1 MQTTQQTTQTGFT
14 LIELMIAVAIVA
26 LLAAIAVPN
35 YTRYVEQS
43 RRTDATTALTRIAGQ
58 LERCYTQHGRYDNP
72 TPICTFGVV
81 SDGALANVSHID
93 LGGGIRSEE
102 GDYDLTIAA
111 VAGSTAAQSFQ
122 LTATATA
129 AGSQAN
135 DDTCDTFTLT
145 HVGLKGSAGDPPR
158 AAGADDPC
166 W

>member
-1 MQTTQQTTQTGFT
+1 MRTTQQTTQTGFT

-35 YTRYVEQS
+35 YNRYVEKS

-58 LERCYTQHGRYDNP
+58 LERCYTQFGKYNHAN
-72 TPICTFGVV
+72 CTQYTDVNKG
-81 SDGALANVSHID
+81 LK
-93 LGGGIRSEE
+93 SED

-111 VAGSTAAQSFQ
+111 VAGSTAAQSYQ

-135 DDTCDTFTLT
+135 DDACDTFTLT
-145 HVGLKGSAGDPPR
+145 HVGLKGSTPAP
-158 AAGADDPC
+158 AAGADNPC

>member
-1 MQTTQQTTQTGFT
+1 MQTTEQTTQTGFT

-35 YTRYVEQS
+35 YYEYVERA
-43 RRTDATTALTRIAGQ
+43 RRSDATTGITKIGAE
-58 LERCYTQHGRYDNP
+58 LERCYTQFSAYNDAG
-72 TPICTFGVV
+72 CTFGFV
-81 SDGALANVSHID
+81 SNGVPGNVTYANLVA
-93 LGGGIRSEE
+93 GIASEE

-111 VAGSTAAQSFQ
+111 GAGGATQTYQ

-145 HVGLKGSAGDPPR
+145 HVGLKGSTPAP
-158 AAGADDPC
+158 AAGADNPC

>member
-1 MQTTQQTTQTGFT
+1 MRTTQQTTQTGFT

-43 RRTDATTALTRIAGQ
+43 RRTDATTALTSIAGQ
-58 LERCYTQHGRYDNP
+58 LERCYTQFSAYNDGR
-72 TPICTFGVV
+72 CTFGFV
-81 SDGALANVSHID
+81 SNGVPGNVTYAD
-93 LGGGIRSEE
+93 LTGGIVSEE

-111 VAGSTAAQSFQ
+111 GAGGAAQTYQ

-129 AGSQAN
+129 DGSQAN

-145 HVGLKGSAGDPPR
+145 HVGLRGSTPAP
-158 AAGADDPC
+158 AAGADNPC

>member
-35 YTRYVEQS
+35 YTQYVERA
-43 RRTDATTALTRIAGQ
+43 RRADATTALTKIAGQ

-72 TPICTFGVV
+72 DPICTFSVV
-81 SDGALANVSHID
+81 SNGVPGNVNYAN
-93 LGGGIRSEE
+93 LTAGIFSDD
-102 GDYDLTIAA
+102 GDYSITIAA
-111 VAGSTAAQSFQ
+111 GAGGAAQTYQ

-135 DDTCDTFTLT
+135 DDACDTFTLT
-145 HVGLKGSAGDPPR
+145 HVGLRGSTPAP
-158 AAGADDPC
+158 AAGADNPC

>member
-43 RRTDATTALTRIAGQ
+43 RRTDATTALTSIAGQ
-58 LERCYTQHGRYDNP
+58 LERCYTQFGTYNDGR
-72 TPICTFGVV
+72 CTFGFV
-81 SDGALANVSHID
+81 SNGVPGNVTYANLVA
-93 LGGGIRSEE
+93 GIASEE

-111 VAGSTAAQSFQ
+111 AAGGTAAQSFQ
-122 LTATATA
+122 LTATAKA
-129 AGSQAN
+129 GGSQAT
-135 DDTCDTFTLT
+135 DEKCKTFTLT
-145 HVGLKGSAGDPPR
+145 NVGLRSSTPGPEATTN
-158 AAGADDPC
+158 C